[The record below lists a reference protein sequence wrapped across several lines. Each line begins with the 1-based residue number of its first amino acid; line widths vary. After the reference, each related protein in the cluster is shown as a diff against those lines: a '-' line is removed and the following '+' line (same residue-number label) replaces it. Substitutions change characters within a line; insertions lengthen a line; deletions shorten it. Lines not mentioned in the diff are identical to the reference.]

1 MIAGIVL
8 TIVAIYGRR
17 LWRLRRRRLRMA
29 VIDRF
34 GAPSPVTELNR
45 FQALGGPLTMRDIAD
60 EDIQQVVALW
70 NAAGVA
76 RSWNEP
82 ARDIA
87 FARRDAHSTVL
98 VGIEAGQVVA
108 SAMVGEDGHRG
119 WVYYVAIAPERQ
131 RGGLGRVMM
140 QAAEDWLIKR
150 GVWKVQLLVR
160 ADNAKA
166 ARFYEQLG
174 YRDTGSVCLQK
185 ILET

>member
-1 MIAGIVL
+1 MTDQLAIREIA
-8 TIVAIYGRR
+8 
-17 LWRLRRRRLRMA
+17 
-29 VIDRF
+29 DD
-34 GAPSPVTELNR
+34 
-45 FQALGGPLTMRDIAD
+45 DIA
-60 EDIQQVVALW
+60 ETIALW

-76 RSWNEP
+76 RPWNDP

-87 FARRDAHSTVL
+87 FARRDDHSTVL
-98 VGIEAGQVVA
+98 VGVEDGRIVA

-119 WVYYVAIAPERQ
+119 WVYYVAIALERQ
-131 RGGLGRVMM
+131 RSGFGRIMM

-174 YRDTGSVCLQK
+174 YRDTQSVCLQK
-185 ILET
+185 ILEV

>member
-1 MIAGIVL
+1 M
-8 TIVAIYGRR
+8 
-17 LWRLRRRRLRMA
+17 
-29 VIDRF
+29 
-34 GAPSPVTELNR
+34 
-45 FQALGGPLTMRDIAD
+45 
-60 EDIQQVVALW
+60 VALW

-76 RSWNEP
+76 RPWNDP

-87 FARRDAHSTVL
+87 FARRDEHSTVL

-131 RGGLGRVMM
+131 RSGLGRTMM
-140 QAAEDWLIKR
+140 QAAEEWLIQR

-160 ADNAKA
+160 ADNAA

-174 YRDTGSVCLQK
+174 YRDTGSICLQK
-185 ILET
+185 ILEA